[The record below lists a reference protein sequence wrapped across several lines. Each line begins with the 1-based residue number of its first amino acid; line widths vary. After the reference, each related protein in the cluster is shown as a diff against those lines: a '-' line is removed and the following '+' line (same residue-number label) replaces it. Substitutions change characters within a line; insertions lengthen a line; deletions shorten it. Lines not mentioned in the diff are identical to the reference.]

1 MAVGT
6 TAAIVGGAMI
16 AGGALTATTQIAA
29 GRAQAKSYQRQ
40 GEFNAQVYE
49 QQAGMIQEQKKLEE
63 YQYNRRA
70 AKLRGSIISRTAGA
84 GVLLS
89 GSPLALLIDSETQ
102 LQYDK
107 AIGQYNLDVQ
117 SRFAQSA
124 AANARYAG
132 QEQARLAKFTG
143 YSKALSTI
151 LNTGTN
157 IGMMNLGGRG
167 RKP

>member
-84 GVLLS
+84 GL
-89 GSPLALLIDSETQ
+89 PLCRA
-102 LQYDK
+102 
-107 AIGQYNLDVQ
+107 
-117 SRFAQSA
+117 
-124 AANARYAG
+124 
-132 QEQARLAKFTG
+132 
-143 YSKALSTI
+143 
-151 LNTGTN
+151 
-157 IGMMNLGGRG
+157 
-167 RKP
+167 